1 MALSDYL
8 ATDDLTI
15 LLGLIAAT
23 LFLLQNLY
31 KPQPLVHPIL
41 LGRQS
46 DTSKVRNAKE
56 SPVYRNYGT
65 GLMGRFPVRPNKDV
79 TVLSDLVRSDQ
90 DTPRTLFN
98 TKITNMQLQD
108 RVASFGTGL
117 LRLANLVPGE
127 SSVLLLLNDSIEFLI
142 SDLALSSH
150 SIPSITLSSATLL
163 DPVLEQHPTTPIIT
177 HVDFL
182 TSILEL
188 IYESGDEAHHTIVVV
203 GEPSP
208 RVMAS
213 VASRITVLQFAD
225 VEREGF
231 RVEKTLSPIPKPND
245 VFSLAYYPNGE
256 GLQGVQLTH
265 ANLTA
270 GVCAV
275 KAMIPQ
281 QQAVSTLDTFVSAHS
296 LSTAYGRAIAYA
308 AVYEGV
314 SFATLDSTKQFRTEE
329 NEIPLDVKDALSFKS
344 YSIPSPTIMF
354 LKPPHLQALVTSVLK
369 DARKN
374 ILLHP
379 FAWRHK
385 VAGLAEGYLTKES
398 LWDRLVYDAARGG
411 VVGEVAGSLRL
422 LVVSGG
428 PVPAALLTPARIAFS
443 VPLVNAFTS
452 PLVAGPVLASFALDM
467 QDFPAAPEEPAH
479 VGPPSVNVEA
489 RLINV
494 DEDAVARGEDPV
506 GTLLIRGPS
515 VGKPVGAE
523 EFVNVSSGK
532 KGSEGDEEDEG
543 WLAVGVTARVQTNGA
558 FQIVS
563 QY

>member
-1 MALSDYL
+1 MSLSDYL

-46 DTSKVRNAKE
+46 DTSKVRNVKE

-65 GLMGRFPVRPNKDV
+65 GLMGRFPVRPHKDV

-98 TKITNMQLQD
+98 TKITNMALQD

-117 LRLANLVPGE
+117 LRLANLVPE
-127 SSVLLLLNDSIEFLI
+127 DSNVLLLLNDSIEFLI

-150 SIPSITLSSATLL
+150 SIPSFTLSSATLL
-163 DPVLEQHPTTPIIT
+163 DPVLEQHPPSAIIT
-177 HVDFL
+177 HAEFL
-182 TSILEL
+182 GSILEL
-188 IYESGDEAHHTIVVV
+188 IYEAGEHEHHTIIVV

-213 VASRITVLQFAD
+213 VASRVKVLNFED

-231 RVEKTLSPIPKPND
+231 RVEKTLTPLPKPTD
-245 VFSLAYYPNGE
+245 VFSLAFYPNDE
-256 GLQGVQLTH
+256 GQVQGVQLTH
-265 ANLTA
+265 ANITA

-281 QQAVSTLDTFVSAHS
+281 QQAVSTLDTMVSAHS
-296 LSTAYGRAIAYA
+296 MSTPYGRAVAYA
-308 AVYEGV
+308 AIYEGV
-314 SFATLDSTKQFRTEE
+314 SFATLASTKQFRTDDAEV
-329 NEIPLDVKDALSFKS
+329 PLDVKDALSFKS

-354 LKPPHLQALVTSVLK
+354 LKPAHLQGMVTAILK

-374 ILLHP
+374 VLLHP

-385 VAGLAEGYLTKES
+385 LAGISEGYLTKES

-428 PVPAALLTPARIAFS
+428 AVPTALLTPARVAFS
-443 VPLVNAFTS
+443 VPLANAFIS
-452 PLVAGPVLASFALDM
+452 PLVAGPVLASFALDV
-467 QDFPAAPEEPAH
+467 QEFPASPLEAAH
-479 VGPPSVNVEA
+479 VGPPSANVEA

-494 DEDAVARGEDPV
+494 DEEAVANGEDPV
-506 GTLLIRGPS
+506 GTLLIRGPA
-515 VGKPVGAE
+515 VGKPLGTE
-523 EFVNVSSGK
+523 DYVSVPSQT
-532 KGSEGDEEDEG
+532 SDGDEEG
-543 WLAVGVTARVQTNGA
+543 WLAVGATARVHTNGA

-563 QY
+563 PY